1 MAAILKEDYNDPL
14 EYARNLKQ
22 LGMSEEM
29 ATYQARYNKNYV
41 EKTIKE
47 TIADL
52 HLEQFATKD
61 DLLHLEKRLEKEME
75 KEMEKFATKEDL
87 QILKLELKNE
97 INHTTVKIY
106 QMKSELLRWQIGIA
120 VVIMSA
126 NFALFKIMLHV

>member
-61 DLLHLEKRLEKEME
+61 DLLHLEKRLEKEMVN
-75 KEMEKFATKEDL
+75 
-87 QILKLELKNE
+87 LK
-97 INHTTVKIY
+97 V
-106 QMKSELLRWQIGIA
+106 ELLRWQIGIGIM
-120 VVIMSA
+120 IMSA
-126 NFALFKIMLHV
+126 NFALFKFMLH

>member
-1 MAAILKEDYNDPL
+1 MAAILKEEYNDPL
-14 EYARNLKQ
+14 EYVRNLKQ

-29 ATYQARYNKNYV
+29 ATYHARYNKNYV

-52 HLEQFATKD
+52 HLEQFATND
-61 DLLHLEKRLEKEME
+61 DLLHLEKRLE

>member
-1 MAAILKEDYNDPL
+1 MVAILQENYNDPL

-52 HLEQFATKD
+52 HLEQFATKQD
-61 DLLHLEKRLEKEME
+61 VLQLEKRLE

-87 QILKLELKNE
+87 QR
-97 INHTTVKIY
+97 VKI
-106 QMKSELLRWQIGIA
+106 ELLKWQVGIG
-120 VVIMSA
+120 VMIMSA
-126 NFALFKIMLHV
+126 NFALFKLMLHV

>member
-52 HLEQFATKD
+52 HLE
-61 DLLHLEKRLEKEME
+61 R
-75 KEMEKFATKEDL
+75 FATKEDVQKVRVEL
-87 QILKLELKNE
+87 QLI
-97 INHTTVKIY
+97 
-106 QMKSELLRWQIGIA
+106 KSELLRWQIGIGIA
-120 VVIMSA
+120 IMSA
-126 NFALFKIMLHV
+126 NFALFKFMIH

>member
-1 MAAILKEDYNDPL
+1 MAAVLQENYNDPL

-52 HLEQFATKD
+52 HLEQFATKQ
-61 DLLHLEKRLEKEME
+61 DLLQLESRLE

-87 QILKLELKNE
+87 QILKIELKNE
-97 INHTTVKIY
+97 INETTLKIY

-126 NFALFKIMLHV
+126 NFAILKMMLHV